1 MKVVCTRSE
10 GYLITA
16 NIKSSDMNLTK
27 GKIYDV
33 ISESKNYYHIKDDR
47 NEESDFLK
55 TRFIL
60 LDLHRENLIEEI
72 IK

>member
-1 MKVVCTRSE
+1 MKVVCT
-10 GYLITA
+10 
-16 NIKSSDMNLTK
+16 NIKVNSAEGSSYKNLTK

-33 ISESKNYYHIKDDR
+33 ISESKNYYRIKDDR